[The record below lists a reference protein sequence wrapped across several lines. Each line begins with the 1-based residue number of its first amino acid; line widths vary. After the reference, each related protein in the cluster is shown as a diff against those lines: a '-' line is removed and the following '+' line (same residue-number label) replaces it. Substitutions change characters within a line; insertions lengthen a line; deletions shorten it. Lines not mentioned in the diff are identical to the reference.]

1 MKARPEY
8 PLRCATV
15 LGVSTGLTHGLPV
28 VLLVLIIVIY
38 LRTAKRPTPY
48 RMSEKWNRPPVLWS
62 AVDEKIPGNGGGS
75 VNVGGGASGGW

>member
-1 MKARPEY
+1 M
-8 PLRCATV
+8 
-15 LGVSTGLTHGLPV
+15 SNGLTHGLPV

-62 AVDEKIPGNGGGS
+62 AVDEKIPGNGGGP